1 MCRAGPPLGT
11 TADSPASTTAL
22 HGKWPTVTLR
32 IPRRVGFSLCRRHH
46 STTMSIKRSPMRNR
60 FVLFSSALIVFTV
73 AVFLFEA
80 HLFEAHAGAPQLAPE
95 HCGFWT
101 TIDAGLSC
109 R

>member
-1 MCRAGPPLGT
+1 
-11 TADSPASTTAL
+11 
-22 HGKWPTVTLR
+22 
-32 IPRRVGFSLCRRHH
+32 
-46 STTMSIKRSPMRNR
+46 MRNR

-73 AVFLFEA
+73 AIFLFEA
-80 HLFEAHAGAPQLAPE
+80 DAGAPMHARQ

>member
-1 MCRAGPPLGT
+1 M
-11 TADSPASTTAL
+11 
-22 HGKWPTVTLR
+22 
-32 IPRRVGFSLCRRHH
+32 
-46 STTMSIKRSPMRNR
+46 MSIKRITMRNR
-60 FVLFSSALIVFTV
+60 IVIFSSALVIFTV

-80 HLFEAHAGAPQLAPE
+80 HAGSPELAPD